1 MARRTRGRGIPDLD
15 LICAE
20 HAAIIE
26 ALAARDAARL
36 VAAVTAHAR
45 DSHRR
50 LVDDMARLDGVDPRS
65 NGA

>member
-1 MARRTRGRGIPDLD
+1 VRRCARTQGRGVPDLV

-26 ALAARDAARL
+26 ALAARDATRL
-36 VAAVTAHAR
+36 VAAVTKHAR

-50 LVDDMARLDGVDPRS
+50 LVEDITRL
-65 NGA
+65 A